1 MPERKFPIVINKC
14 NSEIDLLLD
23 NKKQLLNLLGD
34 CLTPQFY
41 SYFNLLHSNSESLV
55 QFQDRLSRISDWR
68 EKGTLR
74 DFTNIIKI
82 EDCRWLDNLVAA
94 CFISYA
100 KTSDN
105 IPKGNCKGLTLIV
118 PSSKDYI
125 FNCLKE
131 SARNIWKYPDIFEE
145 TNLNSHQIYENN
157 QIIFSNINKAI
168 KMFDKKFTT

>member
-23 NKKQLLNLLGD
+23 NKRQLLNVLED

-55 QFQDRLSRISDWR
+55 QFQDRLSRIAEWR
-68 EKGTLR
+68 EKDIKR
-74 DFTNIIKI
+74 FYKNIIKI

-100 KTSDN
+100 KTMIIS
-105 IPKGNCKGLTLIV
+105 KGNCL
-118 PSSKDYI
+118 
-125 FNCLKE
+125 
-131 SARNIWKYPDIFEE
+131 AM
-145 TNLNSHQIYENN
+145 
-157 QIIFSNINKAI
+157 NKSR
-168 KMFDKKFTT
+168 